1 MILPSLC
8 LVSDHKI
15 SGPVVKLVALL
26 ALASISVVP
35 RRHCVVIN
43 MDKFVVRIPKGET
56 PKKAK
61 PKEKVYKQ
69 ATIESLRRVVV
80 IEDILRCK
88 SILEL
93 PEQTK
98 ENLLSALDE
107 LSQKIPSREVLK
119 STKIGHTVNKMR
131 KHPDPEVSSVA
142 AKVYTDWRT
151 FIEENVN
158 KPSIEVRSDKQSET
172 LRSNARRLM
181 AEALEVKED
190 CGLIDNIE
198 REIFHQS
205 SRLVSSSYRRTVR
218 ALVFAFKHN
227 PEVRTQTKDN
237 TLSVN
242 QLVSKYKK

>member
-1 MILPSLC
+1 
-8 LVSDHKI
+8 
-15 SGPVVKLVALL
+15 
-26 ALASISVVP
+26 
-35 RRHCVVIN
+35 
-43 MDKFVVRIPKGET
+43 MDKFVVRTSREET
-56 PKKAK
+56 FKRIK

-69 ATIESLRRVVV
+69 ATIESLKRVVV

-88 SILEL
+88 SMLEL
-93 PEQTK
+93 PEQTN
-98 ENLLSALDE
+98 ENLLSALSE

-119 STKIGHTVNKMR
+119 STKIGHTVNKLR
-131 KHPDPEVSSVA
+131 KHPDPEVSSAA
-142 AKVYTDWRT
+142 AKVYTEWRT
-151 FIEENVN
+151 FIEENLN

-172 LRSNARRLM
+172 LRSNARRMM

-227 PEVRTQTKDN
+227 LEIRTQTKDN
-237 TLSVN
+237 TLSVK

>member
-1 MILPSLC
+1 
-8 LVSDHKI
+8 
-15 SGPVVKLVALL
+15 
-26 ALASISVVP
+26 
-35 RRHCVVIN
+35 
-43 MDKFVVRIPKGET
+43 MDKFVVRTPRGET
-56 PKKAK
+56 HKKTK
-61 PKEKVYKQ
+61 SKEKVYKQ
-69 ATIESLRRVVV
+69 ATIESLKRVVV

-93 PEQTK
+93 PEQTN
-98 ENLLSALDE
+98 ENLLSALNE

-142 AKVYTDWRT
+142 SKVYTEWRT
-151 FIEENVN
+151 FIEENLN

-172 LRSNARRLM
+172 LRNNARRMM

-227 PEVRTQTKDN
+227 SEIRTQTKDN
-237 TLSVN
+237 TLSVK
-242 QLVSKYKK
+242 QVVSKYKK

>member
-1 MILPSLC
+1 
-8 LVSDHKI
+8 
-15 SGPVVKLVALL
+15 
-26 ALASISVVP
+26 
-35 RRHCVVIN
+35 
-43 MDKFVVRIPKGET
+43 MDKFVVRTQRGET
-56 PKKAK
+56 LKKQRAK
-61 PKEKVYKQ
+61 KGVQ
-69 ATIESLRRVVV
+69 RVVV

-88 SILEL
+88 SMLEL

-98 ENLLSALDE
+98 ENLLSALNE

-131 KHPDPEVSSVA
+131 KHPDSEVSSVA
-142 AKVYTDWRT
+142 AKVYTEWRT
-151 FIEENVN
+151 FIEENLN

-172 LRSNARRLM
+172 LRSNARRMM

-198 REIFHQS
+198 REIFHLS

-227 PEVRTQTKDN
+227 SEIRTQTKDS

-242 QLVSKYKK
+242 QVVSKYKK